1 MADRERRKASVNFCL
16 LAAIGLAVA
25 GCDPTQPYQAPGFP
39 FAGHYGAGPRGS
51 GQYAGAPVLLT
62 NDSWWQR
69 FRDPVLDG
77 LVAQAFAGNL
87 NLAIARERMV
97 EAQATRRG
105 FPGAASLTPDA
116 NSLAEGSNLND
127 AVQVSKAEVSL
138 NWLLDP
144 YGGRRAQVRAAEA
157 RLGAARAEVD
167 AARLLVLFNL
177 GNAYVDLRYQQ
188 RLLALRVQEL
198 AARRKTLALTQTF
211 FDANSATRLDVVRA
225 EARIA
230 EVEAMLPA
238 LKAAIQAGQNQI
250 AVLTGVAPGQLAIDL
265 DGGAGQPRPHLSPDV
280 GIPADLLRNRPDIRI
295 AERLYYAAVADT
307 GVARAGL
314 YPRLSLGGSISL
326 TASGGATAT
335 AYDFGPTLSF
345 PAILSKA
352 PRAAVDAS
360 AARARQAQDAWKSTV
375 LTALQEVEDA
385 LASYSA
391 ASRSVA
397 GAEKTVRLYG
407 QVVSLTDA
415 LIAKDGATLRDRM
428 DAEGS
433 IADANVTL
441 ADNLHQLDRSFVAL
455 NVALGS
461 GNAGPVAP

>member
-1 MADRERRKASVNFCL
+1 MSSHAGRRAPRLSGLWGVAGLGFA
-16 LAAIGLAVA
+16 LAAS
-25 GCDPTQPYQAPGFP
+25 GCSPDPAYTTPGFG
-39 FAGHYGAGPRGS
+39 FAASYRAARAGV
-51 GQYAGAPVLLT
+51 PVLLS
-62 NDSWWQR
+62 NDAWWQR
-69 FRDPVLDG
+69 FRDRTLDALVAEALAGNLSLASARDRVAEAAANLRAVPGGVGLSSQITAQTQGNGAG
-77 LVAQAFAGNL
+77 LVAN
-87 NLAIARERMV
+87 V
-97 EAQATRRG
+97 
-105 FPGAASLTPDA
+105 
-116 NSLAEGSNLND
+116 GSVTL
-127 AVQVSKAEVSL
+127 SPS
-138 NWLLDP
+138 WLLDP
-144 YGGRRAQVRAAEA
+144 YGGRRDQLRAADA
-157 RLGAARAEVD
+157 RLSVADAEVN
-167 AARLLVLFNL
+167 AARLLVLSNL

-265 DGGAGQPRPHLSPDV
+265 DGGAGQPWPHLSPDV

-326 TASGGATAT
+326 TTSGGATAT

-461 GNAGPVAP
+461 GNAGPVAPP